1 MKVEIRAA
9 SFESRSASG
18 RSASGRRGDVV
29 EIPDDPK
36 AQSMA
41 ERHGL
46 ATGNLVAVDL
56 KPVRSTEAPQPAPAE
71 AGLTGPTDAKGRRR
85 RR

>member
-18 RSASGRRGDVV
+18 RRGDVV
-29 EIPDDPK
+29 EIPDDPEK
-36 AQSMA
+36 RSPA

-56 KPVRSTEAPQPAPAE
+56 KPVRSTEAPPSPPAE
-71 AGLTGPTDAKGRRR
+71 AGPARPIDAKGRRR